1 MKTNLFVLGLKMLK
15 YIFMNMRL
23 ALMFLL
29 VGTLFFST
37 AGKAQRVFFG
47 FANLMYN
54 TPTGDFKSAG
64 YNYGLGGEAGAGVSL
79 LSKTFFTG
87 SVAFNTFNSKI
98 DGVSNLKATPIKFGL
113 RQYLFARMLFV
124 KADAGI
130 AAVSGGG
137 DSESKFTMGAGAGV
151 KLAGMNLGIDYNTIK
166 LGAGNGGPNWAGW
179 FAFKAGFSLGI

>member
-1 MKTNLFVLGLKMLK
+1 
-15 YIFMNMRL
+15 MNMRL
-23 ALMFLL
+23 ALMLL
-29 VGTLFFST
+29 LTGTLLFST
-37 AGKAQRVFFG
+37 AGKAQRVVFG

-79 LSKTFFTG
+79 LSKTFVTG
-87 SVAFNTFNSKI
+87 SVAFNTFNNTV
-98 DGVSNLKATPIKFGL
+98 DGVKNLKVTPIKFGL

-130 AAVSGGG
+130 ATVSGGG
-137 DSESKFTMGAGAGV
+137 DTESKFTIGGGAGV
-151 KLAGMNLGIDYNTIK
+151 KLAGMNLGIDYNTVK
-166 LGAGNGGPNWAGW
+166 LGSGSGPNWAGW